1 MFTIRS
7 HHVVRETGASSMQFS
22 VIVASPVRL
31 PLMAR
36 PVPAGFP
43 SPADDHAEGEID
55 LGKLLIENRPAT
67 FIVRVQGDSMTEARM
82 FDGDLAIVDRSLM
95 PLNGDIVVV
104 DIDGERSFKI
114 WRERQGRV
122 ALSFAN
128 ARYPEFILCEDA
140 EVEIWG
146 VVVNTIGLG
155 RRCEVRL
162 TKSR

>member
-1 MFTIRS
+1 MC
-7 HHVVRETGASSMQFS
+7 FS
-22 VIVASPVRL
+22 VIVSGPIRL
-31 PLMAR
+31 PILAR

-55 LGKLLIENRPAT
+55 LGKLLIENRPAS
-67 FIVRVQGDSMTEARM
+67 FIVRVQGDSMRDSRM

-122 ALSFAN
+122 TLAFAN
-128 ARYPEFILCEDA
+128 PSYPDYVLRDDA
-140 EVEIWG
+140 EVDVWG

-155 RRCEVRL
+155 RRCEIRL
-162 TKSR
+162 TKAR

>member
-1 MFTIRS
+1 
-7 HHVVRETGASSMQFS
+7 
-22 VIVASPVRL
+22 
-31 PLMAR
+31 
-36 PVPAGFP
+36 
-43 SPADDHAEGEID
+43 
-55 LGKLLIENRPAT
+55 
-67 FIVRVQGDSMTEARM
+67 M

-122 ALSFAN
+122 TLSFAN
-128 ARYPEFILCEDA
+128 ARYPEFVLREDA

-155 RRCEVRL
+155 RRCEIRL
-162 TKSR
+162 TKAR

>member
-7 HHVVRETGASSMQFS
+7 HHTTRELGAFFMQFS
-22 VIVASPVRL
+22 VIAQTVIRL
-31 PLMAR
+31 PIMAR
-36 PVPAGFP
+36 AVPAGFP

-55 LGKLLIENRPAT
+55 LAKLLIENRPAT
-67 FIVRVQGDSMTEARM
+67 FIVRVQGDSMIEARM

-104 DIDGERSFKI
+104 DIDGKRSFKI
-114 WRERQGRV
+114 WRERQGRTML
-122 ALSFAN
+122 AFAN
-128 ARYPEFILCEDA
+128 ARYPAFVLQNDA
-140 EVEIWG
+140 EVEVWG

-162 TKSR
+162 TKAR

>member
-1 MFTIRS
+1 M
-7 HHVVRETGASSMQFS
+7 H
-22 VIVASPVRL
+22 IVAIAPSPVFL
-31 PLMAR
+31 PIMGRAVR
-36 PVPAGFP
+36 AGFP

-55 LGKLLIENRPAT
+55 LAKVLIENRPAT
-67 FIVRVQGDSMTEARM
+67 FIVRVSGDSMTEARM
-82 FDGDLAIVDRSLM
+82 FEGDLAIVDRSLM

-128 ARYPEFILCEDA
+128 ACYPEFVLRDGA
-140 EVEIWG
+140 EVDVWG

-155 RRCEVRL
+155 RRCEVRR
-162 TKSR
+162 TKAR

>member
-1 MFTIRS
+1 
-7 HHVVRETGASSMQFS
+7 MQFS
-22 VIVASPVRL
+22 ILVASPVRL

-36 PVPAGFP
+36 PVAAGFP

-55 LGKLLIENRPAT
+55 LGKLLIGNRPAS
-67 FIVRVQGDSMTEARM
+67 FIVRVSGDSMTEARM

-122 ALSFAN
+122 TLSFAN
-128 ARYPEFILCEDA
+128 ARYPEFVLREDA

-155 RRCEVRL
+155 RRCEIRL
-162 TKSR
+162 TKAR